1 MEMSEE
7 EIVKKTQYSIM
18 VLNKVLN
25 EDFYDYEEKESVK
38 EQLSVLER
46 FIRFIPKRKRKK

>member
-1 MEMSEE
+1 MREKKKK
-7 EIVKKTQYSIM
+7 KKTQYCIM
-18 VLNKVLN
+18 VLNVVLD

-38 EQLSVLER
+38 EQLLVLER